1 MQKLTN
7 LLFELLAIILEK
19 HRGLYLPLAF
29 KEYFH
34 KRSNIH
40 NYETRHVNDL
50 NLTNNRKSFLDH
62 SIQTCGPILWNTL
75 PTAIKD
81 SKSVN
86 HFRNQFNPNSIR
98 SYKIVQKLSPKHA
111 ARGVAQS
118 PYPIYRHGKAS
129 LSEQPPMACSWG
141 SLPSTRQVLGS
152 SPGPGGRAAR
162 AFFST
167 LPSFLLREIV
177 LFRTFPTQPT
187 VRLGLNNTS
196 GWVHH
201 NPNSSRSY
209 KNYLQNTQHVVLRNR
224 PTLSIGTERLACLN
238 NPHGVQLGTLAQH
251 VAGPGFEPR
260 TRRARCARFF
270 FSTLPSF
277 LLREIV
283 LFRTFPTQPT
293 VRLGLN
299 IKLFKPMYKQN

>member
-50 NLTNNRKSFLDH
+50 NLTNNRKSFSDH

-86 HFRNQFNPNSIR
+86 HFRNQLNPNSIR
-98 SYKIVQKLSPKHA
+98 SYKIVQ
-111 ARGVAQS
+111 
-118 PYPIYRHGKAS
+118 
-129 LSEQPPMACSWG
+129 
-141 SLPSTRQVLGS
+141 
-152 SPGPGGRAAR
+152 
-162 AFFST
+162 
-167 LPSFLLREIV
+167 
-177 LFRTFPTQPT
+177 
-187 VRLGLNNTS
+187 
-196 GWVHH
+196 
-201 NPNSSRSY
+201 
-209 KNYLQNTQHVVLRNR
+209 NYLQNTQHVVLRNR

-238 NPHGVQLGTLAQH
+238 NPPWRA
-251 VAGPGFEPR
+251 AGDPRPARGRSWVRAPGPAG
-260 TRRARCARFF
+260 ARCARFF
-270 FSTLPSF
+270 FPNPPFLPPSGDSSF
-277 LLREIV
+277 SHLPH
-283 LFRTFPTQPT
+283 PTN
-293 VRLGLN
+293 G
-299 IKLFKPMYKQN
+299 